1 MLTIIPSQQKSPIW
15 GLFVCRSNTI
25 ELSSMDAVREESS
38 ISPSLPFLQ
47 EKATGGGGGMES
59 QHDKLTCWFTCLL
72 HVPCPCNP
80 YPAVPTNSAVSPK
93 QTTKQMSNTIHYKC
107 LKAEEK
113 KILKCKVFNS
123 ILQSWM
129 YRYSLISFY
138 K

>member
-1 MLTIIPSQQKSPIW
+1 MLTIIPSQQRSQIW
-15 GLFVCRSNTI
+15 GLFVCGSNTI
-25 ELSSMDAVREESS
+25 EISSMDAVREESS
-38 ISPSLPFLQ
+38 ISPILPFLQ
-47 EKATGGGGGMES
+47 EKATGWGKS
-59 QHDKLTCWFTCLL
+59 PHDKLTCWFTCLVC
-72 HVPCPCNP
+72 VPCPCNP

-113 KILKCKVFNS
+113 KILKCKVFDS
-123 ILQSWM
+123 ILRSLM